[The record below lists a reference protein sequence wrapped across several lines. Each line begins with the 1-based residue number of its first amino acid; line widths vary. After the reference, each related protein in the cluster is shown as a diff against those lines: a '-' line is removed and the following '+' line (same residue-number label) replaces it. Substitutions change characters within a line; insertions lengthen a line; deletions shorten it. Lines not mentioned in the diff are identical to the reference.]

1 MDSNDI
7 VNLLEADALPSNAE
21 DGDTIY
27 WYFPWSIDPFEIME
41 YYHMN
46 GWRVKCVQPGY
57 TRTLVGRSD
66 YDNG

>member
-7 VNLLEADALPSNAE
+7 IGLLEKSALWIATSANAE
-21 DGDTIY
+21 DGATIY

-41 YYHMN
+41 YHHMN

-57 TRTLVGRSD
+57 TRTLVGLS
-66 YDNG
+66 